1 MQRRW
6 STALRT
12 SRCSRCPSRTR
23 SLRET
28 TIHFEMEVAP
38 SPIHG
43 IRVSTTTLWLQ
54 AVVFSGVFFS
64 RLTLGEDAEFEAT
77 AADDM

>member
-6 STALRT
+6 RTALRT
-12 SRCSRCPSRTR
+12 TRCPRCPSCTR

-28 TIHFEMEVAP
+28 TIHLEMEVAP

-64 RLTLGEDAEFEAT
+64 RLTLGEDAEFEAS